1 LPVVLDWLLVEL
13 APAPPEG
20 VVPAGVVAPVG
31 ALAPPLVPVAA
42 LVSVVA
48 LVLVLLDE
56 EVLVVVAVVTGPA
69 TALVGTV
76 NPGAPAVLVLPEPP
90 PPQAA
95 RQIVAASVAPTRATG
110 RSVLA
115 RDVILP

>member
-20 VVPAGVVAPVG
+20 VVPGLAGVVAPVG
-31 ALAPPLVPVAA
+31 TVLPPLALVAA
-42 LVSVVA
+42 LVSVA
-48 LVLVLLDE
+48 ELVLVLLD
-56 EVLVVVAVVTGPA
+56 VVVLAVVTGPL

-95 RQIVAASVAPTRATG
+95 RHTVAASVTPTKATG